1 MGCSAVQAA
10 RHCLPP
16 VWITFDDPLN
26 EAARLD
32 ALRRLALLDTP
43 PSEAFDR
50 ITRMAARL
58 FRLPVAA
65 VSLTDSDR
73 QWFKSRVGVGH
84 WSIPRLKAPCASVT
98 ETSAVLVVNDLQQDA
113 YFKNSHLASGGVRFY
128 AGAPLTT
135 RDGYCLGAM
144 CVLGMEP
151 REATEE
157 EIGAL
162 SDLAAMVMAQI
173 ELQHALGRVD
183 PMSGLPNRN
192 QFMDDFAD
200 LELEHARGTPGL
212 AVMVNL
218 AKAEQI
224 SNALRVMGQG
234 YLDTMVAE
242 AARAFRAQVCAS
254 QKIYHVSLTQFIMI
268 APLDAGQA
276 GFRQRLQHWLDN
288 RSAWSSSRF
297 VTTPALGFAPFAVGE
312 TEGLDLLRT
321 AQSAAH
327 DAFASSSKLSVYS
340 PSQDAAWQ
348 RRFMLL
354 NEFGRALEDPGQLR
368 LVYQPRVDIASGRCL
383 GVEALLRWTHPRY
396 GAISPGEFMPIVEQ
410 TSMAHPATAWVL
422 DGALAQLAAW
432 HAAGLDIEMSVNVCA
447 PNLQE
452 ASFAQEVLDA
462 LARHRVAPQRLEI
475 ELTES
480 AMMENL
486 AHARRTLDTLHAAG
500 VRLAIDDFGTGY
512 SSMSYL
518 ENMPADVVKI
528 DQAFVR
534 DVETD
539 ARKCALAEG
548 MVALLRGL
556 GFRVVAEGVETEA
569 ARAIM
574 ARAGCAEAQG
584 YLFARPLESEALAA
598 WCRLAAA
605 IPA

>member
-1 MGCSAVQAA
+1 MTDC
-10 RHCLPP
+10 
-16 VWITFDDPLN
+16 N

-32 ALRRLALLDTP
+32 ALRRLDLLDTP

-73 QWFKSRVGVGH
+73 QWFKSRVGVEH
-84 WSIPRLKAPCASVT
+84 WSIPRLKAPCASVA

-151 REATEE
+151 REVTEE

-200 LELEHARGTPGL
+200 LALEHARGTPGL

-242 AARAFRAQVCAS
+242 AARAFRAQVSTS

-276 GFRQRLQHWLDN
+276 GFGERLQHWLDS
-288 RSAWSSSRF
+288 RGAWSSSRF
-297 VTTPALGFAPFAVGE
+297 VTTPALGIAPFAVGE
-312 TEGLDLLRT
+312 SDGLDLLRT

-327 DAFASSSKLSVYS
+327 DAFASSSKQSVYS
-340 PSQDAAWQ
+340 ASQDAAWQ

-354 NEFGRALEDPGQLR
+354 NDFGRALEDPGQLR
-368 LVYQPRVDIASGRCL
+368 LVYQPRVDIASGQCL
-383 GVEALLRWTHPRY
+383 GVEALLRWTHPVY

-432 HAAGLDIEMSVNVCA
+432 NAAGLDIEMSVNVCA

-452 ASFAQEVLDA
+452 TGFAQQVTDA
-462 LARHRVAPQRLEI
+462 LARHRVAPHKLEI

-486 AHARRTLDTLHAAG
+486 AHARRTLDALHAAG

-534 DVETD
+534 DIETD

-548 MVALLRGL
+548 MVALVRGL
-556 GFRVVAEGVETEA
+556 GLRVVAEGVETEA

-584 YLFARPLESEALAA
+584 YLFARPLEAGALAA
-598 WCRLAAA
+598 WCGRAACV
-605 IPA
+605 PA